1 MADSPLTSIGVQA
14 DPNYYAVYG
23 TAVVSRGI
31 QAQFDAT
38 NGVGLVSRGLIW
50 QAPHIWFDPQRAANL
65 TTGWTSAIGYSGST
79 AVYVTGWTA
88 SAGYSGAATVYAT
101 GWTASLGY
109 AGSAT
114 IYATTWAAAFGY
126 SGSTAAISTTWTFSQ
141 ANNAVLFGEVP
152 E

>member
-31 QAQFDAT
+31 QAQFEAI

-65 TTGWTSAIGYSGST
+65 TTGWT
-79 AVYVTGWTA
+79 
-88 SAGYSGAATVYAT
+88 
-101 GWTASLGY
+101 ASLGY

-114 IYATTWAAAFGY
+114 TYATTWAAAFGY
-126 SGSTAAISTTWTFSQ
+126 SGSTAVISTTWTFSQ
-141 ANNAVLFGEVP
+141 ANNAVLFGEIP